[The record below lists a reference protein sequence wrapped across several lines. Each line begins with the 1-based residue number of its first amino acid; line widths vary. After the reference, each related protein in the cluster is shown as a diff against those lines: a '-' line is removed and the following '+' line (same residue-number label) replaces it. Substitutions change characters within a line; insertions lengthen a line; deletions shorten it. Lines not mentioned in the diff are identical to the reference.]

1 MAFVERGGDLRCN
14 TFLVMPVRFN
24 LGSGVHPPPLDE
36 VSGGRRLFFVS
47 HLFNNSKSVQIAI
60 CRLPAEDT
68 KKCVALEHQPGETL
82 LDQIFHKTRPS
93 SQRFPNQNR
102 IIIVVLPTIVYE
114 D

>member
-1 MAFVERGGDLRCN
+1 
-14 TFLVMPVRFN
+14 
-24 LGSGVHPPPLDE
+24 
-36 VSGGRRLFFVS
+36 
-47 HLFNNSKSVQIAI
+47 
-60 CRLPAEDT
+60 
-68 KKCVALEHQPGETL
+68 VALEHQPGETL